1 MNVTINRHDSQ
12 NFLFSTGFLS
22 WFRNG
27 LLATGIGV
35 IAFVQSDVGREA
47 AYGRNP
53 CLAQTNTL
61 SLISDAVLKSHKPSG
76 FRKIRRSMS

>member
-1 MNVTINRHDSQ
+1 MFLLECNCITRQ
-12 NFLFSTGFLS
+12 NTQTTELLLTGFLS

-35 IAFVQSDVGREA
+35 ISFVQSDLGREA

-53 CLAQTNTL
+53 AGCEQHVL
-61 SLISDAVLKSHKPSG
+61 SLNSEVEP
-76 FRKIRRSMS
+76 